1 VPVPAT
7 RWTVRRGASLVDVED
22 GEVLGVCVMPS
33 DWQPVP
39 PFVIQLDDDERR
51 VRVSDWM
58 IVAGADGLRA
68 AMVGEITT
76 DLPTI

>member
-1 VPVPAT
+1 MPAT
-7 RWTVRRGASLVDVED
+7 RWTVRRGASVEDVAD

-39 PFVIQLDDDERR
+39 PFVVQLDDDERR

-58 IVAGADGLRA
+58 IVGSAEGVSAT
-68 AMVGEITT
+68 MVGEITT
-76 DLPTI
+76 ELPSI